1 MFLKVEK
8 AKDDFYF
15 IDLAGKEELLIGKQQ
30 TIDLPIDGLILFLK
44 RTVLGILKIKATLP

>member
-15 IDLAGKEELLIGKQQ
+15 IDLAGKEELDRKS
-30 TIDLPIDGLILFLK
+30 
-44 RTVLGILKIKATLP
+44 VV